1 MTRLRAIWA
10 RARGHA
16 VREDGAATIGLVLML
31 PMFMYVF
38 MASFE
43 IGLYMTRLTLLDR
56 ALDITARDIRL
67 GKVANP
73 THDNIK
79 AIVCANASMVPDCMT
94 SLKLSLE
101 RVETTTWTL
110 PATQATCVN
119 RAEEVDPVTAL
130 DPNPT
135 ERKVLMI
142 MRGCVIADALF
153 PSIGV
158 AAALPLDGKGGY
170 KLIATSAFL
179 NEP

>member
-1 MTRLRAIWA
+1 MTRLRALCA
-10 RARGHA
+10 RVRRH
-16 VREDGAATIGLVLML
+16 VLREDGAATIGMVLML

-43 IGLYMTRLTLLDR
+43 IGLYMTRLTLLER
-56 ALDITARDIRL
+56 AMDIAARDIRL
-67 GKVANP
+67 GKLTDP

-79 AIVCANASMVPDCMT
+79 ALVCANASMVPECLT
-94 SLKLSLE
+94 TLKLSLE

-130 DPNPT
+130 DSNPT

-158 AAALPLDGKGGY
+158 AAALPLDGEGGY

>member
-10 RARGHA
+10 RVWRHA
-16 VREDGAATIGLVLML
+16 AREDGAATIGLVLML

-56 ALDITARDIRL
+56 AIDITAREIRL
-67 GKVANP
+67 GSIADP
-73 THDNIK
+73 THANIK
-79 AIVCANASMVPDCMT
+79 AMVCANASMVPECMT
-94 SLKLSLE
+94 TLKLSLE
-101 RVETTTWTL
+101 RVETTTWDL
-110 PATQATCVN
+110 PATQTTCVN